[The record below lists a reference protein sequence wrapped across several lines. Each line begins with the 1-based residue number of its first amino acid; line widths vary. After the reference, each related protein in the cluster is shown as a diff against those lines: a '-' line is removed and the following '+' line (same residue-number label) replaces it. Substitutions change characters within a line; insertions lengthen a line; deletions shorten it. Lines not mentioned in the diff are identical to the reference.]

1 MRRIL
6 VLALIALLAVG
17 VIGLAQA
24 GTKEHPYRL
33 ILVPSTDIAVIAATG
48 PVIAAALTEIT
59 GLEIEAFMTPDTAAA
74 ISEYSTAEGDVFGF
88 LSTAAYLAA
97 VTETHEVTGEY
108 CTFPLIST
116 RNGYIGYWAGYYVR
130 RDSGITSFADLEGK
144 VWGYAGAT
152 STSGFKVPSAE
163 LQLAGITLGG
173 TLETGSHDASLVAL
187 YNGDV
192 DFITSY
198 FSPPQAPVV
207 LRQMGFRWEEGDDP
221 ELGIWNSA
229 PALEWGETEGRITG
243 PLAWYVKDLREGALL
258 KGTYPDV
265 IEAITIVS
273 LSSVIPNDGVSFVPG
288 FPEEHKAAIVAAIK
302 QYIATPEGNEVFRDP
317 GFYAWDGVQDTTD
330 AIYNV
335 YRMAKGIPVPE
346 R

>member
-1 MRRIL
+1 MRRF
-6 VLALIALLAVG
+6 LALTLIAVLGLS
-17 VIGLAQA
+17 VIVFAA
-24 GTKEHPYRL
+24 GTKDDPYRL
-33 ILVPSTDIAVIAATG
+33 ILVPSTDVAVISATG
-48 PVIAAALTEIT
+48 PVIAEALTKIT

-88 LSTAAYLAA
+88 LSTAAYLQA
-97 VTETHEVTGEY
+97 VEETLITTGEY
-108 CTFPLIST
+108 CEFPLIST

-130 RDSGITSFADLEGK
+130 RDSGIESFAELEGK
-144 VWGYAGAT
+144 KWGFAGAT

-163 LQLAGITLGG
+163 LQNAGITLGG

-192 DFITSY
+192 DFITAY
-198 FSPPQAPVV
+198 YSPPQAPIV
-207 LRQMGFRWEEGDDP
+207 LRQMGLRWEMGDDV
-221 ELGIWNSA
+221 ELGIWNST

-243 PLAWYVKDLREGALL
+243 DLAWYVKDLREGALL
-258 KGTYPDV
+258 NGTFPDV
-265 IEAITIVS
+265 VEAITIVS

-288 FPEEHKAAIVAAIK
+288 FPAADQAAIVAAIK
-302 QYIATPEGNEVFRDP
+302 SYITSPVGNEVFRDP

-330 AIYNV
+330 AIYDV
-335 YRMAKGIPVPE
+335 YRQAKGYDVPP